1 MGWVGPALSLTLL
14 GPDPQETPLRAT
26 GKPPSIIL
34 TFLPRETMNL
44 REAPSTQ
51 TQNPQIWTDTKP

>member
-34 TFLPRETMNL
+34 TVWPRETMNL
-44 REAPSTQ
+44 REAPSTR
-51 TQNPQIWTDTKP
+51 TQNPRIWTDTKP